1 MMTIGNV
8 RACVRFL
15 VFAAF
20 LGSSIVAL
28 GQFSSNIQGTVND
41 QNGAAIPGATIL
53 LTNMDTGAG
62 RTVISGPYGD
72 YHFISLGSGR
82 YMVKA
87 AAKGFSE
94 STVTI
99 QLTTAQT
106 LEVPIKMLVGT
117 ANQTVEVTTE
127 APNLDTA
134 ETRSEDTIAA
144 AQLSSLPLGERSL
157 FPLITLAPGVQGLGS
172 DLLSAGEGSSTAN
185 FSPQITFDLTAN
197 GRGPGANMFVLD
209 GLDVTSNIANG
220 ALNLSPNPD
229 SVQEVSIQA
238 NTFSAEYGRAA
249 SLQIIMTTKSGTEKY
264 HGVLSDSFN
273 YQRLWTGTEFVHKYA
288 PFHSNDGDG
297 AVGGPVPHLRG
308 MFFFGS
314 VESLRSLAATGNQI
328 ITFED
333 PQFTAFAK
341 QNFPSTVGTGLVTNH
356 GPTGASSN
364 AVVATAANLFPGTC
378 GTAAAANIPCN
389 LPMVDSGIFNASNYR
404 DGLQY
409 NFRIDEQFQKD
420 RIYGNFYKV
429 GLTTGGPAVRT
440 GMATSN
446 AYSTNSFQAN
456 ETHVF
461 SSNTL
466 NEIAFGLNRVEGN
479 NDRTGDFTV
488 PVVNVVGM
496 GSSFG
501 VGFADGDYVQHNYRW
516 RDVLTHVVRTHTL
529 KVGYDGWHGDD
540 LAYFAPSY
548 GLPTFT
554 FTNLLNLVEDKPY
567 SESGLAYDPLTGLP
581 GKGQYMFAM
590 GTSGVFAMDTWKATH
605 RVTLTYGVRWDNYGN
620 AYPIDGTILA
630 NFFMGS
636 GTSFEQQVANGSMR
650 QVHHVLNRSP
660 QAFSPR
666 VGAAWDVT
674 GNGTWVIRGGAGV
687 FHDWPALGQDENGL
701 KGNPPGW
708 VVPNFLTGTTT
719 APVFALGTSRTY
731 PFGYTY
737 PQFTATGLDSHG
749 GLIGE
754 QAGVGGVDVNLNAS
768 NTYNYTVTVAR
779 SLGPKFMASAG
790 YAGSRSTGLTSG
802 ADGNGVQSF
811 GTDINHFAGDLI
823 VNNGVL
829 TRLNHS
835 FGSLSYS
842 FQQSSARYNAA
853 IFAVKGKLL
862 KESLTIDA
870 SYTRSSGYD
879 NAATYPTAIL
889 TSQYWGP
896 SPDNAPNRV
905 SMTVNYIFPSLGK
918 SNGLL
923 NRVMG
928 GWELSSPTILQSGYP
943 FTVYTSAPFEPVFN
957 SQGKV
962 VGTQPGSGDY
972 NADGNNNDFPDVPST
987 LYNTARNRKAFL
999 SGIFPASA
1007 FGLPAMGA
1015 EGNELSNRFVGPSYA
1030 QTDISLSKST
1040 SITERS
1046 KFIFRGEFFNV
1057 FNHPN
1062 LNSMVSDLSSSS
1074 FGKVTSQSAPRW
1086 IQFTGRITF

>member
-1 MMTIGNV
+1 MMSFTSV
-8 RACVRFL
+8 RACARFFVL
-15 VFAAF
+15 AAF
-20 LGSSIVAL
+20 LGSSIAAL
-28 GQFSSNIQGTVND
+28 GQFSSNIQGTVTD
-41 QNGAAIPGATIL
+41 QSGADISGATIS
-53 LTNMDTGAG
+53 LTNMDTGDS
-62 RTVISGPYGD
+62 RTASSGSYGD
-72 YHFISLGSGR
+72 YHFISLGAGR
-82 YMVKA
+82 YEVKA

-94 STVTI
+94 SVVKI

-106 LEVPIKMLVGT
+106 LDVPIKLRVGA
-117 ANQTVEVTTE
+117 ANQTVEVTAE

-134 ETRSEDTIAA
+134 ETRSEDTLGTVEL
-144 AQLSSLPLGERSL
+144 QSMPLGERSL

-197 GRGPGANMFVLD
+197 GRGPGSNMFVLD

-229 SVQEVSIQA
+229 SIQDVSIQA
-238 NTFSAEYGRAA
+238 NTFSAEYGRAS
-249 SLQIIMTTKSGTEKY
+249 SLQIIMTTMSGTEKY

-273 YQRLWTGTEFVHKYA
+273 YQRLWSGTEFAHNYA
-288 PFHSNDGDG
+288 PFHTNDGSG
-297 AVGGPVPHLRG
+297 AAGGPVPHLHG
-308 MFFFGS
+308 MFIFGS
-314 VESLRSLAATGNQI
+314 VEPLRSLAATGNQV

-341 QNFPSTVGTGLVTNH
+341 QNFPNTVGTGLVTNH
-356 GPTGASSN
+356 GPSGATVN
-364 AVVATAANLFPGTC
+364 AVAATAADLFPSTC
-378 GTAAAANIPCN
+378 GTAAAANIPCD

-404 DGLQY
+404 NGLQY
-409 NFRIDEQFQKD
+409 NFRVDKQFQKD
-420 RIYGNFYKV
+420 RIYGNFYRV
-429 GLTTGGPAVRT
+429 GLTEGGPAVRT

-466 NEIAFGLNRVEGN
+466 NETAFGLNRVEGN
-479 NDRTGDFTV
+479 NNKTGDFTV
-488 PVVNVVGM
+488 PIVNVVGM

-516 RDVLTHVVRTHTL
+516 REVLTHVTGTHTL
-529 KVGYDGWHGDD
+529 KAGYDGWHGDD

-554 FTNLLNLVEDKPY
+554 FTNMLNLVEDQPY
-567 SESGLAYDPLTGLP
+567 SESGLAYEPLTGLP

-590 GTSGVFAMDTWKATH
+590 TTGGVFAMDTWKATH
-605 RVTLTYGVRWDNYGN
+605 RVTLTYGVRWDNFGN
-620 AYPIDGTILA
+620 AFPTNGTVLA

-636 GTSFEQQVANGSMR
+636 GTSFDQQVANGSMR
-650 QVHHVLNRSP
+650 QLNRVLNRSP

-674 GNGTWVIRGGAGV
+674 GKGTWVIRGGAGV
-687 FHDWPALGQDENGL
+687 YHDWPALGQDENHL

-708 VVPNFLTGTTT
+708 VVPTFLTGTTT

-731 PFGYTY
+731 PFGFPY
-737 PQFTATGLDSHG
+737 PTFTATGLDSHG
-749 GLIGE
+749 GFVGE
-754 QAGVGGVDVNLNAS
+754 QAGVGGVDVNLNAP

-779 SLGPKFMASAG
+779 SLGPRFMASAG
-790 YAGSRSTGLTSG
+790 YAGSRSTGLVSG
-802 ADGNGVQSF
+802 SDGNGVQSF
-811 GTDINHFAGDLI
+811 GTDINHFAGDLV
-823 VNNGVL
+823 VNNNVL

-835 FGSLSYS
+835 FGSLNYS

-853 IFAVKGKLL
+853 IFAIKGKLL
-862 KESLTIDA
+862 KNSLTIDA

-879 NAATYPTAIL
+879 NASTYPTAVL
-889 TSQYWGP
+889 TSDDWGP
-896 SPDNAPNRV
+896 SPENVPNRF
-905 SMTVNYIFPSLGK
+905 SMTVNYFIPSPGA
-918 SNGLL
+918 SNALL

-928 GWELSSPTILQSGYP
+928 GWELSSPTIVQSGYP

-957 SQGKV
+957 SQGQV

-972 NADGNNNDFPDVPST
+972 NADGYNYDFPDVPST
-987 LYNTARNRKAFL
+987 LYSTARNRKAFL
-999 SGIFPASA
+999 GGIFPASA
-1007 FGLPAMGA
+1007 FSQPALGA
-1015 EGNELSNRFVGPSYA
+1015 GGNELSNRFIGPSYA
-1030 QTDISLSKST
+1030 QTDIALSKAT

-1046 KFIFRGEFFNV
+1046 KFVFRAEFFNIM
-1057 FNHPN
+1057 NHPN

-1074 FGKVTSQSAPRW
+1074 FGKATSQSAPRW